1 MRLLKPFLL
10 GLAACAFTP
19 FLPAAVILGPTN
31 YHQTSDSPFYA
42 AFQRGELYLE
52 DFTVGEPLQNRF
64 QTAYVTSQ
72 SGLLGTASGYYSVD
86 GDDGVLD
93 DFGRFGGSY
102 VLYEGGAAPDGSFVK
117 GRFDFLA
124 NASGTRPFQV
134 GVVVTHI
141 INRRDPVRLRAYD
154 EAGTLLADTGL
165 MEFPQTLATG
175 FGPFQWFTGDAQFVG
190 FVSDVPIAT
199 LTIDGAFA
207 IDHLQYSF
215 TAIPEPA
222 SAALLGAGALISL
235 RRRRDA
241 REGR

>member
-1 MRLLKPFLL
+1 MTLLKPFLL
-10 GLAACAFTP
+10 ALAACAFTSL
-19 FLPAAVILGPTN
+19 LPAAVILGPTN
-31 YHQTSDSPFYA
+31 YRQTSDSPFYS

-52 DFTVGEPLQNRF
+52 DFTVGQPLQRVF
-64 QTAYVTSQ
+64 QTPFVTS
-72 SGLLGTASGYYSVD
+72 SAGHLGSASGYYSVD
-86 GDDGVLD
+86 GDDGILD

-102 VLYEGGAAPDGSFVK
+102 TFPEGNRAPDGSFVK
-117 GRFDFLA
+117 GRFDFFA
-124 NASGTRPFQV
+124 NGSGTRPFQV

-141 INRRDPVRLRAYD
+141 LSYREPVRLRVYD

-165 MEFPQTLATG
+165 LDFPDTLDNVRW
-175 FGPFQWFTGDAQFVG
+175 PFQWFTGDAQFVG
-190 FVSDVPIAT
+190 FLSDVPIAT

-235 RRRRDA
+235 RRRRTLKTA
-241 REGR
+241 